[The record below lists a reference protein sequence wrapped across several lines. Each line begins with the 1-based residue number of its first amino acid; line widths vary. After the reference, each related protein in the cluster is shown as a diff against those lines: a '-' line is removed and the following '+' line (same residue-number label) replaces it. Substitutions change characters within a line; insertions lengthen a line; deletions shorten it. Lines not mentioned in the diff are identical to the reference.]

1 MVKQVQATAGVS
13 VLNNKLAATTK
24 AKATDNTFTS
34 MVITVPNKEARIP
47 ARPGCARAKRWQ
59 LLVSKCNG
67 KTVGDYYTLCR
78 EAGIPCTRN
87 NPERAVEKGLITLA
101 APKS

>member
-1 MVKQVQATAGVS
+1 MADKTAKTPANPSIGKATA
-13 VLNNKLAATTK
+13 
-24 AKATDNTFTS
+24 NTFTS

>member
-1 MVKQVQATAGVS
+1 MAKQATSGVG
-13 VLNNKLAATTK
+13 VLNSKLADKTTK
-24 AKATDNTFTS
+24 TPATSFTS